1 MATPQDPT
9 ALGDLR
15 LRFSLRCSAP
25 WSRESARH
33 FKFKKERAGGQA
45 GEREGARGGLL
56 GACPDCGAALFCR
69 RAPRSPR
76 SVQRG
81 SGARRVPETLQG
93 WRSGWQSGS
102 CASQRREAGTGAAEQ
117 RQRRESTRGPNGGTR
132 GEYAPRPTP
141 RERQAQVP
149 WAGTDARSPSSC
161 ARHPGPLTLR
171 ASAPPH
177 RSGTAT
183 RDTEHAG
190 RPSPAQ
196 PLRALRIAWC
206 PAPVCTHAVHPAV
219 YTPPLSPHNIHT
231 PHVHTRHPGCPN
243 CLCLGLTS
251 F

>member
-1 MATPQDPT
+1 MEGSISHSEKGGQLLAELFAGLLSCGYLESILQIKKLRPRREAGTPLVGAWLPTTRPRAHDCEVGVDPT

-93 WRSGWQSGS
+93 WRSGWQSDS

-117 RQRRESTRGPNGGTR
+117 RQRLESD
-132 GEYAPRPTP
+132 PRPQ
-141 RERQAQVP
+141 RRN
-149 WAGTDARSPSSC
+149 
-161 ARHPGPLTLR
+161 PG
-171 ASAPPH
+171 
-177 RSGTAT
+177 
-183 RDTEHAG
+183 
-190 RPSPAQ
+190 
-196 PLRALRIAWC
+196 
-206 PAPVCTHAVHPAV
+206 
-219 YTPPLSPHNIHT
+219 
-231 PHVHTRHPGCPN
+231 
-243 CLCLGLTS
+243 
-251 F
+251 